1 MSSKIATRLVLLLSL
16 EGLALSTDCLSH
28 SRQKSLGIIM
38 LLLQMFNWIN
48 FLNVTVYY
56 LVLLMLVLKLLF
68 PSTVLFPYP
77 RGRELKKE
85 LLKEAEIY
93 TAFLLQKL
101 FSKCLE
107 KKPLQHWFRWKLAK
121 LNNKKNEVSLLKCIQ
136 RQISV
141 KTGIANQFL

>member
-28 SRQKSLGIIM
+28 SRQKSLGIM

-101 FSKCLE
+101 FSKRLE
-107 KKPLQHWFRWKLAK
+107 KKPLQH
-121 LNNKKNEVSLLKCIQ
+121 
-136 RQISV
+136 
-141 KTGIANQFL
+141 

>member
-38 LLLQMFNWIN
+38 LLLQMFSWIN

-107 KKPLQHWFRWKLAK
+107 KKPLQH
-121 LNNKKNEVSLLKCIQ
+121 
-136 RQISV
+136 
-141 KTGIANQFL
+141 